1 MRTFGILFMQL
12 FRFILG
18 LLIMVA
24 ALPCLAQPDST
35 LMPDSLAQSEP
46 QAELIVVPADP
57 MVGVRFVD
65 SLIKNH
71 PMAQGEEWYAI
82 SKERIMHD
90 DTPDF
95 YLLLALFLL
104 LGLIRTQDR
113 RYFQSL
119 ARLFFNPIR
128 SPRQLNEKMQSAER
142 SNFLM
147 NIFFAVS
154 VGAYLYYV
162 VRAMSSA
169 GEGVPAFWMILL
181 MAGVAAV
188 YLAKYVVIRVSGWAF
203 RAEAATEQYLFNVF
217 LVNKILAISLLP
229 FIVLLAFGEPEWR
242 NTVLIVSLII
252 GGGLMLNRYLR
263 SWQIFGSFFQYS
275 RFHFFMYL
283 CASELL
289 PLAVL
294 IKLMLRWMI

>member
-1 MRTFGILFMQL
+1 MLTFGLLYMQI
-12 FRFILG
+12 FRFAILCLS
-18 LLIMVA
+18 LLVV
-24 ALPCLAQPDST
+24 LPCAGQPDS
-35 LMPDSLAQSEP
+35 LFAPDPEP
-46 QAELIVVPADP
+46 DPAPVVIPADP
-57 MVGVRFVD
+57 MAAVAFTD
-65 SLIKNH
+65 SLIRNH
-71 PMAQGEEWYAI
+71 PMAQGAVISAI
-82 SKERIMHD
+82 SKERVMHD

-128 SPRQLNEKMQSAER
+128 SPRQLSEQMQGAGQ

-147 NIFFAVS
+147 NIFFAVA

-162 VRAMSSA
+162 VRALS
-169 GEGVPAFWMILL
+169 PAPGPGMPPALWMILL
-181 MAGVAAV
+181 IAGVAVV
-188 YLAKYVVIRVSGWAF
+188 YLIKYLVIRVSGWAF

-217 LVNKILAISLLP
+217 LVNKIIAVSLLP
-229 FIVLLAFGEPEWR
+229 FVVLLAFGDTGWR
-242 NTVLIVSLII
+242 NTVVVISLIT

-294 IKLMLRWMI
+294 IKLMMRWMI

>member
-1 MRTFGILFMQL
+1 MLTFGILYMQMFRVAIL
-12 FRFILG
+12 FLS
-18 LLIMVA
+18 LLIV
-24 ALPCLAQPDST
+24 LPCAGQPDSVY
-35 LMPDSLAQSEP
+35 MQDNDSAP
-46 QAELIVVPADP
+46 VHIAIPADP
-57 MVGVRFVD
+57 MAGVAFTD
-65 SLIKNH
+65 SLIRNH
-71 PMAQGEEWYAI
+71 PMAQGTVISAI
-82 SKERIMHD
+82 SKERVMHD

-128 SPRQLNEKMQSAER
+128 SPRQLSEQMQGAGQ

-147 NIFFAVS
+147 NIFFAVA

-162 VRAMSSA
+162 VRALAPGTGMA
-169 GEGVPAFWMILL
+169 PALWMILL
-181 MAGVAAV
+181 IAGVAVV
-188 YLAKYVVIRVSGWAF
+188 YLIKYLVIRVSGWAF

-217 LVNKILAISLLP
+217 LVNKIIAVSLLP
-229 FIVLLAFGEPEWR
+229 FVVLLAFGDAGWR
-242 NTVLIVSLII
+242 NTVVVISLIT
-252 GGGLMLNRYLR
+252 GGFLMLNRYLR

-294 IKLMLRWMI
+294 IKLMMRWMI